1 MKQSELTTHM
11 RGKLFAV
18 LVASSLFLAGCTS
31 DKEEDEDSSTDY
43 SEMPETFPLWDELTD
58 DGTNWS
64 STRLDGQAYIV
75 IFSAQ
80 WCNLPCMDLMHT
92 IWNTVPE
99 IPVMVMSTDN
109 GSEISFEDWHDSAD
123 AHDDDGDEP
132 NNNLTSFRFLL
143 GDEEG
148 NVLGIESP
156 GTTVFVNKTG
166 DITWYGK
173 SSAANDADLIT
184 EQWDIANQD

>member
-1 MKQSELTTHM
+1 M
-11 RGKLFAV
+11 RGRIFAI

-31 DKEEDEDSSTDY
+31 DSDENDSSTEY
-43 SEMPETFPLWDELTD
+43 SEMPETFPQWDELTD

-64 STRLDGQAYIV
+64 SARLNGQAYIV

-92 IWNTVPE
+92 IWNTIAD
-99 IPVMVMSTDN
+99 IPVMVMSTDS

-132 NNNLTSFRFLL
+132 NNNLTSYRFLL

-148 NVLGIESP
+148 DYLGIESP

-173 SSAANDADLIT
+173 SSSANDPELIN
-184 EQWDIANQD
+184 EQWEIANQG

>member
-1 MKQSELTTHM
+1 MKQSEFKIHM
-11 RGKLFAV
+11 RSRIFAI
-18 LVASSLFLAGCTS
+18 LVTSSLFLAGCTS
-31 DKEEDEDSSTDY
+31 GNDENDSSTEY
-43 SEMPETFPLWDELTD
+43 EEMPEIFPEWNELTD

-64 STRLDGQAYIV
+64 NTRLDGQPYIV

-92 IWNTVPE
+92 IWNTVPD

-109 GSEISFEDWHDSAD
+109 GSEISFKDWHDSAD

-132 NNNLTSFRFLL
+132 NNNLTSFKFLL

-148 NVLGIESP
+148 DVLGVESP
-156 GTTVFVNKTG
+156 GTTIFVNKTG
-166 DITWYGK
+166 FITWFGK
-173 SSAANDADLIT
+173 SSAANDAEVIT
-184 EQWDIANQD
+184 EQWGIANED